1 MNTNNK
7 TVREKAMYYWNQQI
21 SEFGQYTLTST
32 HYPDRHPLS
41 LTGREIEKIYLS
53 EHPEENEETKFS
65 KHWWNGLNYR
75 TRKELADAYTDNS
88 GSVDAALMMDDETI
102 ERIYQSEHPKEQTK
116 GVIEGLDFK
125 RIELIAE
132 QFRINE
138 GFTDDANISFCSG
151 FYKGQK
157 WFNDT
162 HYMPLLEELNKM
174 KQSFYMDIC
183 RAYNAGKAN
192 MKGMVS
198 KEDLPFVSSHDYFK
212 GEFPEF
218 ETNVP

>member
-102 ERIYQSEHPKEQTK
+102 ERIYQSEPPKEQTK
-116 GVIEGLDFK
+116 GVIEGLEDAVQSYCF
-125 RIELIAE
+125 
-132 QFRINE
+132 NNP
-138 GFTDDANISFCSG
+138 DANNNIGENSF
-151 FYKGQK
+151 KGGAE
-157 WFNDT
+157 WLHDT
-162 HYMPLLEELNKM
+162 HYMPLLDLCRELYSCYLMNQYREAHNLGLSDARRDEIMNANPTIIKA
-174 KQSFYMDIC
+174 KQLL
-183 RAYNAGKAN
+183 KQ
-192 MKGMVS
+192 
-198 KEDLPFVSSHDYFK
+198 
-212 GEFPEF
+212 
-218 ETNVP
+218 

>member
-116 GVIEGLDFK
+116 GVIEGL
-125 RIELIAE
+125 E
-132 QFRINE
+132 
-138 GFTDDANISFCSG
+138 DANNYFNKKRRRFTGINAGDFLDEEDFISYANSA
-151 FYKGQK
+151 YSINLRLQEQ
-157 WFNDT
+157 NNN
-162 HYMPLLEELNKM
+162 LLELCRELYVCYLMNQYREAHNLGLSDERRDEIMNANPTIIKA
-174 KQSFYMDIC
+174 KQLL
-183 RAYNAGKAN
+183 KQ
-192 MKGMVS
+192 
-198 KEDLPFVSSHDYFK
+198 
-212 GEFPEF
+212 
-218 ETNVP
+218 

>member
-21 SEFGQYTLTST
+21 AEFGQYTLTST

-53 EHPEENEETKFS
+53 EHP
-65 KHWWNGLNYR
+65 
-75 TRKELADAYTDNS
+75 
-88 GSVDAALMMDDETI
+88 
-102 ERIYQSEHPKEQTK
+102 KEQTK

-125 RIELIAE
+125 SIELIAE

-162 HYMPLLEELNKM
+162 HYMPLLELCGKLVEMKHSLNDEYANDGDGHFDIWQSSKLRDIIEGIEKFT
-174 KQSFYMDIC
+174 KQ
-183 RAYNAGKAN
+183 
-192 MKGMVS
+192 
-198 KEDLPFVSSHDYFK
+198 
-212 GEFPEF
+212 
-218 ETNVP
+218 

>member
-1 MNTNNK
+1 MNTDNK

-125 RIELIAE
+125 SIELIAE

-162 HYMPLLEELNKM
+162 HYMPLLEIFREFLKVSEMYIDNVNNYPDFKM
-174 KQSFYMDIC
+174 GKGSTITHYFNTVIE
-183 RAYNAGKAN
+183 KAN
-192 MKGMVS
+192 NYLKQ
-198 KEDLPFVSSHDYFK
+198 
-212 GEFPEF
+212 
-218 ETNVP
+218 

>member
-116 GVIEGLDFK
+116 GVIEGLEDAAK
-125 RIELIAE
+125 KYLQQIDHETGGMWTEDDNEIAKH
-132 QFRINE
+132 FVL
-138 GFTDDANISFCSG
+138 FAN
-151 FYKGQK
+151 
-157 WFNDT
+157 T
-162 HYMPLLEELNKM
+162 HYMPLLELCGELNKALEAAKDCM
-174 KQSFYMDIC
+174 MEESPSDEILEKHGCDNYGWINLTVN
-183 RAYNAGKAN
+183 RAIEKAN
-192 MKGMVS
+192 NYLKQ
-198 KEDLPFVSSHDYFK
+198 
-212 GEFPEF
+212 
-218 ETNVP
+218 

>member
-1 MNTNNK
+1 MNTDNK

-102 ERIYQSEHPKEQTK
+102 ERIYLSEHPKEQTK
-116 GVIEGLDFK
+116 GVIERNDEALQVLIKELEKSDVRKYTCINQSGYSQ
-125 RIELIAE
+125 IERDIVTALFAH
-132 QFRINE
+132 
-138 GFTDDANISFCSG
+138 
-151 FYKGQK
+151 YH
-157 WFNDT
+157 DT
-162 HYMPLLEELNKM
+162 HYMPLLDLCRELYSCYLMNQYREAHNLGLSDARRDEIMNANPTIIKA
-174 KQSFYMDIC
+174 KQLL
-183 RAYNAGKAN
+183 KQ
-192 MKGMVS
+192 
-198 KEDLPFVSSHDYFK
+198 
-212 GEFPEF
+212 
-218 ETNVP
+218 

>member
-1 MNTNNK
+1 MNTDNK

-116 GVIEGLDFK
+116 GVIEGLEDAAK
-125 RIELIAE
+125 KYLQQIDHETGGMWTEDDNEIAKH
-132 QFRINE
+132 FVL
-138 GFTDDANISFCSG
+138 FTN
-151 FYKGQK
+151 
-157 WFNDT
+157 T

>member
-75 TRKELADAYTDNS
+75 TRIELADADTDNS

-116 GVIEGLDFK
+116 GVIERNDEALQVLIK
-125 RIELIAE
+125 ELE
-132 QFRINE
+132 KSDVRKYTCINQ
-138 GFTDDANISFCSG
+138 SG
-151 FYKGQK
+151 YSQLERDIVTALFAHYH
-157 WFNDT
+157 DT
-162 HYMPLLEELNKM
+162 HYIPLLELCGELHLLLFDLVLWS
-174 KQSFYMDIC
+174 KQVQGRVSISTSEEKLQEIKS
-183 RAYNAGKAN
+183 AIEKA
-192 MKGMVS
+192 KQLL
-198 KEDLPFVSSHDYFK
+198 KQ
-212 GEFPEF
+212 
-218 ETNVP
+218 

>member
-1 MNTNNK
+1 MNTDNK

-116 GVIEGLDFK
+116 GVIEGMEDAAKKYLQQIDH
-125 RIELIAE
+125 ETGGMWTEDDNEIA
-132 QFRINE
+132 QHFVL
-138 GFTDDANISFCSG
+138 FAN
-151 FYKGQK
+151 
-157 WFNDT
+157 T
-162 HYMPLLEELNKM
+162 HYMPLLEIFREFLKVSEMYIDNVNNYPDFKM
-174 KQSFYMDIC
+174 GKGSTITHYFNTVIE
-183 RAYNAGKAN
+183 KAN
-192 MKGMVS
+192 NYLKQ
-198 KEDLPFVSSHDYFK
+198 
-212 GEFPEF
+212 
-218 ETNVP
+218 